1 MLRKS
6 DSNKKELGSSGHRT
20 NKQGENP
27 MSTTVL
33 LRNVRPWGAASIDLL
48 IQDGK
53 IAQMAPSIPVDVG
66 TTVIDGQNQ
75 LLLPGLVNAHAH
87 IDKNL
92 FGRPWHPNET
102 PEPRRIVDFVE
113 NERRLR
119 RELNLSA
126 ETQSAL
132 EVRAALAAGVTQ
144 IRTHVDVDTDA
155 GLKHFEGVLATREA
169 FKDAITLQLVA
180 FPQSGMLVRPGTVE
194 LLEAAVKLGA
204 DAIGGLDPSTIDR
217 DPVRHL
223 DTIFAIADRHGVEV
237 DIHLHEPGTLGAF
250 AVELIAERTRVLG
263 LQGRVTIS
271 HVFCLGMIDEPYL
284 NRLIELLLENR
295 INIMS
300 LGSGNGN
307 FPPLKRLHDAGV
319 TLCTGSDGVRDTWG
333 PYNSVD
339 MLDRVKFLGYRSG
352 FRKDEEVEFLL
363 SLVTNGGAKV
373 MSDAAYGLTPG
384 CRADL
389 VVVPGDTPTDA
400 VINLPARTYVFKA
413 GRLVAAD
420 GVCLV

>member
-1 MLRKS
+1 M
-6 DSNKKELGSSGHRT
+6 
-20 NKQGENP
+20 
-27 MSTTVL
+27 TTSYL
-33 LRNVRPWGAASIDLL
+33 LRNVRPMGGAPVDALL
-48 IQDGK
+48 TDGR
-53 IAQMAPSIPVDVG
+53 IAQMGPSIAPDPS
-66 TTVIDGQNQ
+66 TTVLDGAQQ

-92 FGRPWHPNET
+92 LGLGWHPNQT
-102 PEPRRIVDFVE
+102 PEPRRIRDYVD

-126 ETQSAL
+126 QTQSAH
-132 EVRAALAAGVTQ
+132 EVRAALAAGVTH
-144 IRTHVDVDTDA
+144 IRTHVDIDTDA
-155 GLKHFEGVLATREA
+155 GLSHFEGVLATQAA
-169 FKDAITLQLVA
+169 FKAAMTLQTVA
-180 FPQSGMLVRPGTVE
+180 FPQSGMLVRPGTTD
-194 LLEAAVKLGA
+194 LLEQAVKLGA
-204 DAIGGLDPSTIDR
+204 DCIGGLDPSTIDR

-223 DTIFAIADRHGVEV
+223 DFVFGIAERYGVEV

-271 HVFCLGMIDEPYL
+271 HVFCLGQIDDAYL
-284 NRLIELLLENR
+284 KRIIDLLVENR

-300 LGSGNGN
+300 LGSGVSE
-307 FPPLKRLHDAGV
+307 FPPLRRLHEAGV

-339 MLDRVKFLGYRSG
+339 MLDRVKFLGYRCG

-363 SLVTNGGAKV
+363 SIATHGGAKV
-373 MSDAAYGLTPG
+373 MGDNAYGLAVG

-389 VVVPGDTPTDA
+389 VVVPGNTPTEA
-400 VINLPARTYVFKA
+400 VINLPPRTYVFKA
-413 GRLVAAD
+413 GQLVAAA
-420 GVCLV
+420 GKCLV

>member
-1 MLRKS
+1 MTQSYLLQKVRP
-6 DSNKKELGSSGHRT
+6 LGSS
-20 NKQGENP
+20 
-27 MSTTVL
+27 TV
-33 LRNVRPWGAASIDLL
+33 DLL
-48 IQDGK
+48 LVDGY
-53 IAQMAPSIPVDVG
+53 IAQIAPTIDVDG
-66 TTVIDGQNQ
+66 ASTCLDGQHQ

-92 FGRPWHPNET
+92 LGHPWHKNQT
-102 PEPRRIVDFVE
+102 PEPRRIRDYVD

-119 RELNLSA
+119 RELGLSTR
-126 ETQSAL
+126 TQSAR
-132 EVRAALAAGVTQ
+132 EVRAALAAGVTH

-155 GLKHFEGVLATREA
+155 GLAHIEGVLATRDEY
-169 FKDAITLQLVA
+169 KDAMTMQVVA

-194 LLEAAVKLGA
+194 LLEEAIKLGA
-204 DAIGGLDPSTIDR
+204 ECIGGLDPSTVDR

-223 DTIFAIADRHGVEV
+223 DIVFGIADRYGVEV

-250 AVELIAERTRVLG
+250 AVELIAERTRALG

-271 HVFCLGMIDEPYL
+271 HVFCLGMIDDTYL

-300 LGSGNGN
+300 LGSGVSA
-307 FPPLKRLHDAGV
+307 FPPLQRLQAAGV

-333 PYNSVD
+333 PYNSFD
-339 MLDRVKFLGYRSG
+339 MLDRVKFLGYRCG

-363 SLVTNGGAKV
+363 SIATHGGAKV
-373 MSDAAYGLTPG
+373 MGAADYGLAVG

-389 VVVPGDTPTDA
+389 VVVPSDTPTQA
-400 VINLPARTYVFKA
+400 VMELPPRTYVFKA
-413 GRLVAAD
+413 GRLVAA
-420 GVCLV
+420 GGNCLL

>member
-1 MLRKS
+1 MDCLKEIG
-6 DSNKKELGSSGHRT
+6 KKHYMTERCLLQQVRPLGGATMDILIEEGRIAQIASPIEPDGA
-20 NKQGENP
+20 
-27 MSTTVL
+27 TTV
-33 LRNVRPWGAASIDLL
+33 W
-48 IQDGK
+48 DGR
-53 IAQMAPSIPVDVG
+53 
-66 TTVIDGQNQ
+66 NQ

-92 FGRPWHPNET
+92 LGHGWHKNQT
-102 PEPRRIVDFVE
+102 PEPRRIRDYVD

-126 ETQSAL
+126 YTQSTR
-132 EVRAALAAGVTQ
+132 EVRAALAAGVTH
-144 IRTHVDVDTDA
+144 IRTHVDIDTDA
-155 GLKHFEGVLATREA
+155 GLAHVEGVLATQAE
-169 FKDAITLQLVA
+169 FKDVLTMQLVA

-194 LLEAAVKLGA
+194 LLEEAVKLGA
-204 DAIGGLDPSTIDR
+204 DCIGGLDPSTVDR

-223 DTIFAIADRHGVEV
+223 DTIFAIADRYGVEV

-271 HVFCLGMIDEPYL
+271 HVFCLGMIDDAYL
-284 NRLIELLLENR
+284 NRLIDLLLENR

-300 LGSGNGN
+300 LGSGVSE
-307 FPPLKRLHDAGV
+307 FPPLRRLHDAGV

-363 SLVTNGGAKV
+363 DMATHGGAKV
-373 MSDAAYGLTPG
+373 MGDADYGLAVG

-389 VVVPGDTPTDA
+389 VVVAGDTPTEA
-400 VINLPARTYVFKA
+400 VINLTPRTYVFKA

-420 GVCLV
+420 GQCLV